1 MKECVFKGCGT
12 ALVTPFTKDNR
23 IDFEALAQLIDFQL
37 KGGADAIIIFGTTGE
52 ASTLTDDEK
61 LETAKF
67 TLKCVNGKVPVIAG
81 AGSNNTIRGIEL
93 GQMLESAG
101 VDALLHVTPYY
112 NKTNEEGLKRHFR
125 AVAESVNL
133 PVILYNVPSRTGMN
147 LLPETCGELAKTP
160 NIVAIKEA
168 GGDVRTVSAIHTCA
182 GEDFTVY
189 SGNDDVILPTLAC
202 GGKGVISVLS
212 NILPEAVSAMCKSF
226 FSGEPEVT
234 RTLQKKYAKLISL
247 LFCETNPIPVKYAL
261 SLMGMCEETTRLP
274 LWNMS
279 DANKEKLKAE
289 MEKLHII

>member
-1 MKECVFKGCGT
+1 MKECIFKGCGT
-12 ALVTPFTKDNR
+12 ALVTPFTKDNSV
-23 IDFEALAQLIDFQL
+23 DYHALSGLIDYQL
-37 KGGADAIIIFGTTGE
+37 EGGADALIIFGTTGE

-67 TLKCVNGKVPVIAG
+67 TLKRVNGRVPVIAG
-81 AGSNNTIRGIEL
+81 AGSNNTRRGVEL
-93 GQMLESAG
+93 GLMLESVG

-112 NKTNEEGLKRHFR
+112 NKTNEEGLIRHFR
-125 AVAESVNL
+125 TVAEAVNL

-147 LLPETCGELAKTP
+147 LLPETCKELAKVS

-168 GGDVRTVSAIHTCA
+168 SGDVRTVSAIHSFA

-212 NILPEAVSAMCKSF
+212 NILPGAVSSMCKSF
-226 FSGEPEVT
+226 FSGEPESA
-234 RTLQKKYAKLISL
+234 RLIQKKYLKLISL
-247 LFCETNPIPVKYAL
+247 LFCETNPIPIKYAL
-261 SLMGMCEETTRLP
+261 SLMGYCEETTRLP

-279 DANKEKLKAE
+279 DANKEKLKTE
-289 MEKLHII
+289 MEKLNII

>member
-23 IDFEALAQLIDFQL
+23 VDFDALSKLIDFQL
-37 KGGADAIIIFGTTGE
+37 EGSADAIIIFGTTGE

-61 LETAKF
+61 LEIAKF
-67 TLKCVNGKVPVIAG
+67 TLECVKGKVPVIAG
-81 AGSNNTIRGIEL
+81 AGSNNTRRGIEL
-93 GQMLESAG
+93 GFMLESVG

-112 NKTNEEGLKRHFR
+112 NKTNEEGLIRHFR
-125 AVAESVNL
+125 AVAEAVNL

-147 LLPETCGELAKTP
+147 LLPETCGELSKVP

-168 GGDVRTVSAIHTCA
+168 GGDVRTVSAIHKCA
-182 GEDFTVY
+182 GDDFTVY

-202 GGKGVISVLS
+202 GGMGVISVLS
-212 NILPEAVSAMCKSF
+212 NLLPGMVSTLCKSF
-226 FSGEPEVT
+226 FIGELEVS
-234 RTLQKKYAKLISL
+234 RMLQQKYAKLISL
-247 LFCETNPIPVKYAL
+247 LFSETNPIPVKYAL
-261 SLMGMCEETTRLP
+261 SLMGICNETTRLP

-279 DANKEKLKAE
+279 DVNKEKLRNE

>member
-1 MKECVFKGCGT
+1 MKECIFKGCGT

-23 IDFEALAQLIDFQL
+23 IDFEALARLIDFQL
-37 KGGADAIIIFGTTGE
+37 EGGADAIIIFGTTGE

-67 TLKCVNGKVPVIAG
+67 TLERVCGRVPVIAG
-81 AGSNNTIRGIEL
+81 AGSNNTRRGIEL
-93 GQMLESAG
+93 GQMLESMG

-125 AVAESVNL
+125 AVAEAVSL

-147 LLPETCGELAKTP
+147 LMPETCGELAKIS

-168 GGDVRTVSAIHTCA
+168 GGDVRTVSAIQSCA

-212 NILPEAVSAMCKSF
+212 NLLPGAVSTMCKSF
-226 FSGEPEVT
+226 FIGELEVA
-234 RTLQKKYAKLISL
+234 RMLQKKYARLISL

-261 SLMGMCEETTRLP
+261 HLMGMCEETTRLP

>member
-1 MKECVFKGCGT
+1 VKECIFKGCGT

-23 IDFEALAQLIDFQL
+23 IDFDALSRMLDFQL
-37 KGGADAIIIFGTTGE
+37 DGGADAIIIFGTTGE

-67 TLKCVNGKVPVIAG
+67 TLEHVDGRVPVIAG
-81 AGSNNTIRGIEL
+81 AGSNNTRRGIEL
-93 GQMLESAG
+93 GQMLESMG

-112 NKTNEEGLKRHFR
+112 NETNEEGLKRHFK
-125 AVAESVNL
+125 AVAEAVNL
-133 PVILYNVPSRTGMN
+133 PVILYNVPSRTGIN
-147 LLPETCGELAKTP
+147 LLPETCGELAKIP

-168 GGDVRTVSAIHTCA
+168 GGDVRTVSAIHSCA

-212 NILPEAVSAMCKSF
+212 NILPGAVTTMCKSF
-226 FSGEPEVT
+226 FIGELEVA
-234 RTLQKKYAKLISL
+234 RLLQKKYAKLISL

-261 SLMGMCEETTRLP
+261 HLMGMCEETTRLP

>member
-1 MKECVFKGCGT
+1 MKECIFKGCGT

-23 IDFEALAQLIDFQL
+23 IDFEALERLIDFQL
-37 KGGADAIIIFGTTGE
+37 NGGADAIIIFGTTGE

-67 TLKCVNGKVPVIAG
+67 TLERVGGKVPVIAG
-81 AGSNNTIRGIEL
+81 AGSNNTLRGIEL
-93 GQMLESAG
+93 SKMLESAG

-125 AVAESVNL
+125 AVAEAVNL

-147 LLPETCGELAKTP
+147 LLPETCGELSKVP

-168 GGDVRTVSAIHTCA
+168 SGDVRTVSAIQTFA

-212 NILPEAVSAMCKSF
+212 NILPGAVSVMCKSF
-226 FSGEPEVT
+226 FAGELEAA
-234 RTLQKKYAKLISL
+234 RSLQKKYSKLISL

-261 SLMGMCEETTRLP
+261 QLMGMCAETTRLP

-279 DANKEKLKAE
+279 DANKEKLKNE

>member
-23 IDFEALAQLIDFQL
+23 IDFDALSGLIEFQL
-37 KGGADAIIIFGTTGE
+37 EGGADAIIIFGTTGE
-52 ASTLTDDEK
+52 ASTLTDEEK
-61 LETAKF
+61 FETARF
-67 TLKCVNGKVPVIAG
+67 VLERVGGKVPVIAG
-81 AGSNNTIRGIEL
+81 AGSNNTKRGIEL
-93 GQMLESAG
+93 GQMLESVG

-125 AVAESVNL
+125 AVAEAVKL

-147 LLPETCGELAKTP
+147 LLPETCGELAKVP

-168 GGDVRTVSAIHTCA
+168 GGDVRTVSKIQSCA

-202 GGKGVISVLS
+202 GGNGVISVLS
-212 NILPEAVSAMCKSF
+212 NILPGAVSTMCKSF
-226 FSGEPEVT
+226 FACEVEVT
-234 RTLQKKYAKLISL
+234 RFLQQKYEKLISL

-261 SLMGMCEETTRLP
+261 SLMGFCEEITRLP

-279 DANKEKLKAE
+279 DVNKEKLKNE

>member
-1 MKECVFKGCGT
+1 MKECVFTGCGT

-23 IDFEALAQLIDFQL
+23 IDFDAFARLIDFQL
-37 KGGADAIIIFGTTGE
+37 QGGADALIIFGTTGE

-61 LETAKF
+61 LETAEF
-67 TLKCVNGKVPVIAG
+67 TLKRVNGRVPVIAG
-81 AGSNNTIRGIEL
+81 AGSNNTRRGIEL
-93 GQMLESAG
+93 GLMLESMG

-112 NKTNEEGLKRHFR
+112 NKTNEEGLIRHFR
-125 AVAESVNL
+125 AVAEAVTL

-147 LLPETCGELAKTP
+147 LLPETCGELSKVP

-168 GGDVRTVSAIHTCA
+168 GGDVRTVAAIRKCA

-212 NILPEAVSAMCKSF
+212 NILPGAVSTMCKSF
-226 FSGEPEVT
+226 FCGEIEVT
-234 RTLQKKYAKLISL
+234 RMLQEKYAKLISL
-247 LFCETNPIPVKYAL
+247 LFCETNPIPIKYAL
-261 SLMGMCEETTRLP
+261 SLMGYCDETTRLP

-279 DANKEKLKAE
+279 DKNKEKLRRE
-289 MEKLHII
+289 MEKLNLI